1 MKRRAGHGCLADV
14 LVLFVPSDH
23 SSAMDEAL
31 PAQPRKGRGAVTN
44 RAGRFEPATHVA
56 TDDGWGSGDE
66 EPPALETQ
74 YLRDSAKT
82 IIARND
88 SPDIP
93 FDRSVNPY
101 RGCEHGCIYCFARP
115 SHAYL
120 GLSPGLDFESRI
132 FVKEEAPALLR
143 TELAKPSYR
152 CQPITLGA
160 NTDPYQ
166 PIERKLNLTRR
177 LLDVL
182 KEYNH
187 PVCIVTKSALVQRDI
202 DLLAAMARDRLA
214 SVAVSVT
221 TLDRGLARRMEP
233 RAATP
238 ERRLETIGA
247 LAAAGIP
254 VAVLASPMIPSLNDA
269 ELERI
274 LEAAAARGAGA
285 AGYILLR
292 LPLELA
298 PMFEEWLA
306 AHYPGKAK
314 HVMSLIRQS
323 RDGKAYRSEWG
334 TRMRGTG
341 PYAELLRVRFES
353 AVHRLGLDKGR
364 HAWRLDCSRFAS
376 PAKPQARA
384 QLSLF

>member
-1 MKRRAGHGCLADV
+1 
-14 LVLFVPSDH
+14 
-23 SSAMDEAL
+23 MDEAL
-31 PAQPRKGRGAVTN
+31 PSLPRKGRGAVSN
-44 RAGRFEPATHVA
+44 AAGRYEPATRVA
-56 TDDGWGSGDE
+56 VDDGWGSGDE
-66 EPPALETQ
+66 EAPPLETQ

-115 SHAYL
+115 THAYL

-132 FVKEEAPALLR
+132 FVKEDAPALLR
-143 TELAKPSYR
+143 AELAKPSYR
-152 CQPITLGA
+152 CKPITLGA

-177 LLDVL
+177 ILEVL
-182 KEYNH
+182 KEFRH

-202 DLLAAMARDRLA
+202 DLLAALARDRLA

-221 TLDRGLARRMEP
+221 TRDRGLARKLEP

-238 ERRLETIGA
+238 ERRLDTIAA
-247 LAAAGIP
+247 LAQAHIP
-254 VAVLASPMIPSLNDA
+254 VAVLASPMIPALNDM
-269 ELERI
+269 ELDGI
-274 LEAAAARGAGA
+274 IEAAAARGAGA

-306 AHYPGKAK
+306 AHYPNKAK

-323 RDGKAYRSEWG
+323 RDGKAYRSEFG
-334 TRMRGTG
+334 ARMRGTG
-341 PYAELLRVRFES
+341 PYAEMLRIRFEA
-353 AVHRLGLDKGR
+353 AVHRLGLDKR
-364 HAWRLDCSRFAS
+364 REAWRLDCSRFAV
-376 PAKPQARA
+376 PAKTEP